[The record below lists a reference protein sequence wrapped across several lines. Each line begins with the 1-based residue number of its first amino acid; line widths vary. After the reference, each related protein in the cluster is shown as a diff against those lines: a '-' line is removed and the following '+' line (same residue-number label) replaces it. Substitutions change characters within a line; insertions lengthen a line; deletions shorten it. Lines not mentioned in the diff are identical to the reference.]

1 MSRANNNQYKERA
14 ASIVFL
20 LTQKPRSLQEL
31 HQLTGCSLETV
42 RGWLQALEAEGL
54 LARQR
59 EHEGRSAF
67 IYEWQITN
75 HTGEGKPH
83 DQDERKLA

>member
-1 MSRANNNQYKERA
+1 MRTGSNAYKERG

-20 LTQKPRSLQEL
+20 LTQKPRSLHEL
-31 HQLTGCSLETV
+31 HELTGCSLETV

-59 EHEGRSAF
+59 QRKQEQGPPAF
-67 IYEWQITN
+67 IYEWQTTN
-75 HTGEGKPH
+75 HT
-83 DQDERKLA
+83 DES

>member
-1 MSRANNNQYKERA
+1 MRAGGNAYKERG

-20 LTQKPRSLQEL
+20 LTQKPRSLNEL
-31 HQLTGCSLETV
+31 HELTGCSLETV

-59 EHEGRSAF
+59 AHTKNPGPPAF
-67 IYEWQITN
+67 IYEWQTTN
-75 HTGEGKPH
+75 HP
-83 DQDERKLA
+83 DES

>member
-1 MSRANNNQYKERA
+1 MSRQGSNAYKERG

-20 LTQKPRSLQEL
+20 LTQKPRSLGEL

-59 EHEGRSAF
+59 ERTKQQGPPAF
-67 IYEWQITN
+67 IYEWQGTTN
-75 HTGEGKPH
+75 HADEG
-83 DQDERKLA
+83 